1 MIRQFGGE
9 ITVKGKEIQITG
21 PQSFVGQEVIVPGD
35 ISSAAFS

>member
-9 ITVKGKEIQITG
+9 IMVKGKEIQITG